1 MMLRRFLI
9 CSRSHV
15 RLQTQSLIIHY
26 LFGRLWR
33 SSSREELCSALI
45 SQGEGEEEEETVAQS
60 MSCFQMSLQKET
72 VSFKGVKSRDKCVD
86 LSAV

>member
-45 SQGEGEEEEETVAQS
+45 SQGEGEGETVAQS

-72 VSFKGVKSRDKCVD
+72 ASFKGVKSRDKCVD